1 MSETPVEGSAIKSGA
16 LSTPPVYFKDWWTQV
31 DKVDKAWTL
40 QDMVYYALRCD
51 FDRDADERR
60 LSDWLSNNCDSYLV
74 VYEEVDGE
82 NPHVHAIASS
92 AKALDALRKSFKRS
106 FEEKRGNGAY
116 SLKPCT
122 GDIDA
127 YVAYMCKGRSP
138 EEGADVV
145 VRQGFDFSE
154 ERVAAA
160 HSRYWDTNER
170 LRAASKAR
178 SAMSGAS
185 LVEVIEKLC
194 REEGVMAYD
203 RKGIAR
209 VYIREMKKA
218 RKAINIF
225 QAKAVVNGVSVA
237 LDDEDGGATEDIVGA
252 ISAL

>member
-1 MSETPVEGSAIKSGA
+1 
-16 LSTPPVYFKDWWTQV
+16 
-31 DKVDKAWTL
+31 
-40 QDMVYYALRCD
+40 MVYYALRCD
-51 FDRDADERR
+51 YDRESDERR

-92 AKALDALRKSFKRS
+92 NKAIDALRKSFKRT

-116 SLKPCT
+116 SLKPCS
-122 GDIDA
+122 GDTDA
-127 YVAYMCKGRSP
+127 YVAYICKGVSD
-138 EEGADVV
+138 EEGPNVV
-145 VRQGFDFSE
+145 LRQGFDFSE

-160 HSRYWDTNER
+160 HGRYWDENQR
-170 LRAASKAR
+170 LRAASRAR
-178 SAMSGAS
+178 ASMSGAS

-194 REEGVMAYD
+194 REEGVRAYD

-209 VYIREMKKA
+209 VYIREMKRA

-237 LDDEDGGATEDIVGA
+237 LDDEDGGATEDIVTA
-252 ISAL
+252 IANI